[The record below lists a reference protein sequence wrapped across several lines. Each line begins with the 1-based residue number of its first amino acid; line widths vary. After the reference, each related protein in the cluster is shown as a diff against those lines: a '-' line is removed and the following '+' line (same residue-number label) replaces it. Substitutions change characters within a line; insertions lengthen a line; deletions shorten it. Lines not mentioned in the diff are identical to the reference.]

1 MTKCGKELVWLAPIE
16 YAEEC
21 LAILEKCMI
30 SGSEYWMR
38 TVPMKAEG
46 ILGHT
51 WRKDKYLCDLCS
63 KEYKPNIEVLT
74 VKHIKDKYQI
84 VCKECWASLEID

>member
-1 MTKCGKELVWLAPIE
+1 MTKCGKELVWLAPIAH
-16 YAEEC
+16 AEEC

-38 TVPMKAEG
+38 TVPMRAEG
-46 ILGHT
+46 IFGHT

-63 KEYKPNIEVLT
+63 KEYKPITGICT
-74 VKHIKDKYQI
+74 VEQIDHVYKI
-84 VCKECWASLEID
+84 VCKECKASLGID